1 MIRRPPRSTLFPY
14 TTLFRSLP
22 LLFLIGV
29 QDWVPVRWGSGDPK
43 TLDLLRGGI
52 VTCLLLEAENW
63 NSGFIDTAAKRHVA
77 TLGEI
82 HPGEGAIEQS
92 QRAAKLK
99 LNCILL
105 EGDFNRPLAHLL
117 RCEAG

>member
-29 QDWVPVRWGSGDPK
+29 QDWVPVRWGSGDPQ

-52 VTCLLLEAENW
+52 VNCLLLEAENW
-63 NSGFIDTAAKRHVA
+63 NSGFIDTAAKRS
-77 TLGEI
+77 
-82 HPGEGAIEQS
+82 EGHTSELQS
-92 QRAAKLK
+92 H
-99 LNCILL
+99 LNLVCRLLL
-105 EGDFNRPLAHLL
+105 ETENRRSAT
-117 RCEAG
+117 